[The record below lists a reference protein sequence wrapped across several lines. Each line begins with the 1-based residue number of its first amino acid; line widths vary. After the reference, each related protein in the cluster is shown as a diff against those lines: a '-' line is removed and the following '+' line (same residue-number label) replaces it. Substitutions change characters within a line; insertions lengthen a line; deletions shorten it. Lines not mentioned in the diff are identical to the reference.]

1 MNKEITQA
9 QDERKMIPV
18 SLDTHK
24 RVMKLAGHLT
34 AKRGLKASMETA
46 VIVALDALEAQSATD
61 TADNESQPEA
71 ACA

>member
-1 MNKEITQA
+1 MNKEITPV

-18 SLDTHK
+18 SLDTHR
-24 RVMKLAGHLT
+24 RVMALAGNLT
-34 AKRGLKASMETA
+34 AKRGAKASMETA
-46 VIVALDALEAQSATD
+46 ILVALDALDAQPATD